1 MKTVQLL
8 LFCLLVCQTTESL
21 TDKLVNLGENVT
33 LDCQIDVKDIY
44 WVFQKLTDSPLL
56 LLRTCT
62 SNSTSS
68 HVQDQRLKDKYSSLT
83 QSHLFIINIT
93 IHELGIYYC
102 AKPATTKLQISNGTR
117 LYINESAQDQNQTES
132 AQDQNQTESAQ
143 DQNEPEEKHQE
154 QSCEETLEMH
164 MILNVT
170 SILLNFVLIIATIG
184 LLMLKHKKPR
194 KRRQQAQNV
203 HPEQIED
210 LNNAQY
216 SEIELPTCSRREKP
230 IQINGTYALLQNPK
244 PRSGST
250 HADIITS

>member
-1 MKTVQLL
+1 MSKQNKDRMRTVQLL
-8 LFCLLVCQTTESL
+8 LFCLLVCQTTAFL
-21 TDKLVNLGENVT
+21 TDKPVNLGGNVT

-56 LLRTCT
+56 LLRTYT
-62 SNSTSS
+62 SDSTSS
-68 HVQDQRLKDKYSSLT
+68 YIQDQRLKDKYSSLT
-83 QSHLFIINIT
+83 KSRLFIINIT

-102 AKPATTKLQISNGTR
+102 VKPATTSLQISNGTR
-117 LYINESAQDQNQTES
+117 LYLNES

>member
-1 MKTVQLL
+1 MRTEQLL
-8 LFCLLVCQTTESL
+8 VFCLLVCQTTAFL
-21 TDKLVNLGENVT
+21 TDKPVNLGGNVT

-56 LLRTCT
+56 LLRTYT
-62 SNSTSS
+62 SDSTSS
-68 HVQDQRLKDKYSSLT
+68 YIQDQRLKDKYSSLT
-83 QSHLFIINIT
+83 KSRLFIINIT

-102 AKPATTKLQISNGTR
+102 VKPATTSLQISNGTR
-117 LYINESAQDQNQTES
+117 LYINESAQDQN
-132 AQDQNQTESAQ
+132 
-143 DQNEPEEKHQE
+143 EPEEKHQI

-170 SILLNFVLIIATIG
+170 SILLNFVLIIAIIG

-210 LNNAQY
+210 LNNAQF
-216 SEIELPTCSRREKP
+216 SEVEFHLFHPNNNTFVPFQKTKTKSR
-230 IQINGTYALLQNPK
+230 QI
-244 PRSGST
+244 
-250 HADIITS
+250 

>member
-1 MKTVQLL
+1 MRTVQLL
-8 LFCLLVCQTTESL
+8 LFCLLVCQTTASL

-33 LDCQIDVKDIY
+33 LDCEIDVTDIY

-56 LLRTCT
+56 ILRTFT
-62 SNSTSS
+62 SEYASS
-68 HVQDQRLKDKYSSLT
+68 YVQDQRLKDKYSSLT
-83 QSHLFIINIT
+83 QSRLFIINIT

-102 AKPATTKLQISNGTR
+102 AKPATPKLQISNGTR

-132 AQDQNQTESAQ
+132 AQDQN
-143 DQNEPEEKHQE
+143 EPEEKYQK
-154 QSCEETLEMH
+154 QPCEETLEMH
-164 MILNVT
+164 MILSVT

-184 LLMLKHKKPR
+184 LLMLKLKKPR
-194 KRRQQAQNV
+194 KSQQQAQNV
-203 HPEQIED
+203 QPEQIED

-216 SEIELPTCSRREKP
+216 SEIKLPTCSRRENP

-250 HADIITS
+250 HAEIITS

>member
-1 MKTVQLL
+1 MRTEQLL
-8 LFCLLVCQTTESL
+8 VFCLLVCQTTAFL
-21 TDKLVNLGENVT
+21 TDKPVNLGGNVT

-56 LLRTCT
+56 LLRTYT
-62 SNSTSS
+62 SDSTSS
-68 HVQDQRLKDKYSSLT
+68 YIQDQRLKDKYSSLT
-83 QSHLFIINIT
+83 KSRLFIINIT

-102 AKPATTKLQISNGTR
+102 VKPATTSLQISNGTR
-117 LYINESAQDQNQTES
+117 LYINES

>member
-21 TDKLVNLGENVT
+21 TDKLVNLGANVT
-33 LDCQIDVKDIY
+33 LDCQIYVTDIF
-44 WVFQKLTDSPLL
+44 WVFQKLTDSPRLI
-56 LLRTCT
+56 LRTF
-62 SNSTSS
+62 SSESASS
-68 HVQDQRLKDKYSSLT
+68 HVQDPRLKDKYSSLNL
-83 QSHLFIINIT
+83 SRLFIINIT

-102 AKPATTKLQISNGTR
+102 AKAATTTLQFSDGTR
-117 LYINESAQDQNQTES
+117 LYINES

>member
-1 MKTVQLL
+1 MRTVHLL

-21 TDKLVNLGENVT
+21 TDKLVNLGGNVT

-102 AKPATTKLQISNGTR
+102 AKPATTKLQFSNGTR
-117 LYINESAQDQNQTES
+117 LYINESAQDQN
-132 AQDQNQTESAQ
+132 
-143 DQNEPEEKHQE
+143 EPEDKHQE
-154 QSCEETLEMH
+154 QLCEETLEMH

-170 SILLNFVLIIATIG
+170 SILLNFVLIIAIIG
-184 LLMLKHKKPR
+184 LLMLKLKKPR
-194 KRRQQAQNV
+194 KRRQQTQNV
-203 HPEQIED
+203 QPEQIED

-216 SEIELPTCSRREKP
+216 SEIELPSCSRRENP
-230 IQINGTYALLQNPK
+230 I
-244 PRSGST
+244 
-250 HADIITS
+250 

>member
-1 MKTVQLL
+1 MRTEQLL
-8 LFCLLVCQTTESL
+8 VFCLLVCQTTAFL
-21 TDKLVNLGENVT
+21 TDKPVNLGGNVT

-56 LLRTCT
+56 LLRTYT
-62 SNSTSS
+62 SDSTSS
-68 HVQDQRLKDKYSSLT
+68 YIQDQRLKDKYSSLT
-83 QSHLFIINIT
+83 KSRLFIINIT

-102 AKPATTKLQISNGTR
+102 VKPATTSLQISNGTR

>member
-8 LFCLLVCQTTESL
+8 LFCLLVCQTTERL

-44 WVFQKLTDSPLL
+44 WVFQKLTDSPRL
-56 LLRTCT
+56 LLRTF
-62 SNSTSS
+62 SSESASS

-83 QSHLFIINIT
+83 KSRLFIINIT

-102 AKPATTKLQISNGTR
+102 VKSDPKQLQFSNGTR
-117 LYINESAQDQNQTES
+117 LYIN
-132 AQDQNQTESAQ
+132 ESAQ

-184 LLMLKHKKPR
+184 LLMLKLKKPR
-194 KRRQQAQNV
+194 KKRQQAQNV

-230 IQINGTYALLQNPK
+230 IQINGTYTLLQNPK

>member
-1 MKTVQLL
+1 MRTVHLL

-33 LDCQIDVKDIY
+33 LDCQIDVKEIY
-44 WVFQKLTDSPLL
+44 WVFQKLTDSPRL
-56 LLRTCT
+56 LLRTF
-62 SNSTSS
+62 SSESASS
-68 HVQDQRLKDKYSSLT
+68 HVQDQNLKDKYTSLNL
-83 QSHLFIINIT
+83 SRLFIINIT

-102 AKPATTKLQISNGTR
+102 VKPDPKQLQFSNGTR

-132 AQDQNQTESAQ
+132 AQDQN
-143 DQNEPEEKHQE
+143 EPEEKHQI
-154 QSCEETLEMH
+154 QSCEKTLESH

-184 LLMLKHKKPR
+184 LLMLKRKKPR
-194 KRRQQAQNV
+194 KRRQQAKNV
-203 HPEQIED
+203 QPEQIED

-216 SEIELPTCSRREKP
+216 SEIELPTCSRRENP
-230 IQINGTYALLQNPK
+230 IQINGTYTLLQNPK

-250 HADIITS
+250 HAEIITSCNMQSL